1 MKDVGGGGLFPPVAS
16 TVAPAKRKRRL
27 TRHQPAMSRCPN
39 RWPPARVAA
48 FWARRCRIYLK
59 ACEDAELVAEAL
71 RVVGHSEVNARL
83 KGGEPVSFFEA
94 LVNLYVHA
102 HYDQFAGGRQPGA
115 VGPIRLAIRA
125 ALGRA
130 PGASTA
136 ELWHMVAAAPPRGW
150 TLHDNRA
157 GKYAE
162 GPEAGQNVDYRAFA
176 NHASAERRV
185 RKSSVSGAMSGG

>member
-1 MKDVGGGGLFPPVAS
+1 MRDDSGGLFPPVAS
-16 TVAPAKRKRRL
+16 PETPVKRKRRS
-27 TRHQPAMSRCPN
+27 TRHQPAMSQSPN

-48 FWARRCRIYLK
+48 FWARRCRIFLK

-71 RVVGHSEVNARL
+71 RIVGRSEVLARL
-83 KGGEPVSFFEA
+83 RGGVPATFSDV
-94 LVNLYVHA
+94 LVDLYVHA
-102 HYDQFAGGRQPGA
+102 HHDRFAGGRQLGA

-130 PGASTA
+130 PSASTK
-136 ELWHMVAAAPPRGW
+136 ELWAMVAAAPPRGW

-157 GKYAE
+157 GRYAE

-176 NHASAERRV
+176 NHASAERRA
-185 RKSSVSGAMSGG
+185 RKSSNSGAMSRG